1 MQLQDT
7 LNKQREFFKSGRTL
21 SYEFRKTQLE
31 KLQKV
36 IEQNA
41 EALNDA
47 LHKDLRKSETESW
60 LTEIGFVLGE
70 LKTTLKHLKK
80 WMKPERAGTNLV
92 NLPGSSHLY
101 SEPFG
106 VVLIIAPWNYPFNLL
121 FAPLVG
127 AMAAGNCVVLKS
139 SEFAAATTAVMKKMI
154 QENFEEEYILF
165 TDGDGEKVVGDL
177 MNNFIFDHVF
187 YTGSTAVGKIIYK
200 MAAENLVPVTLELGG
215 KSPCI
220 VERDAN
226 LEVAA
231 RRIAFPKFSN
241 AGQMCVAPDYVLVH
255 TSVRNKLIEELKKSI
270 DIFFEGKPAASPD
283 YCRIINEK
291 QFDRITGYLKEGTII
306 YGGEFN
312 KADLFISPTLMVDIK
327 LTDKIMQEEIFG
339 PILPILTFE
348 TQKEVEEIIAQ
359 NKNPLAFYLYTSS
372 DSTAERY
379 LKAIPFGGGCINNSS
394 VHLLNDN
401 LPFGGRG
408 ASGMGHYHGKYSFN
422 TFSHKKAVLNSS
434 TWLDPL
440 LKYPPFKNKLN
451 LFKKVIG

>member
-7 LNKQREFFKSGRTL
+7 LNSQREFFKSGKTL
-21 SYEFRKTQLE
+21 GYEFRKTQLE
-31 KLQKV
+31 KLKSI
-36 IEQNA
+36 IEENEA
-41 EALNDA
+41 ALNEALF
-47 LHKDLRKSETESW
+47 KDLHKSETECW

-80 WMKPERAGTNLV
+80 WMKPKKTSTNLV
-92 NLPGSSHLY
+92 NQPGSSY
-101 SEPFG
+101 IRSEPFG
-106 VVLIIAPWNYPFNLL
+106 NVLIISPWNYPFNLL

-127 AMAAGNCVVLKS
+127 AMAAGNCIVLKS
-139 SEFAAATTAVMKKMI
+139 SEFAPATTAVMKKMI
-154 QENFEEEYILF
+154 QENFEEKYILF
-165 TDGDGEKVVGDL
+165 TDGDGAEVVGEL

-187 YTGSTAVGKIIYK
+187 YTGSTEVGKKIYK

-220 VERDAN
+220 VEKDAN

-255 TSVRNKLIEELKKSI
+255 NSVRNKLIEELKKAI
-270 DIFFEGKPAASPD
+270 DIFFEGKPASSPD

-291 QFDRITGYLKEGTII
+291 QFDRITGYLKQGTII

-312 KADLFISPTLMVDIK
+312 RADLFISPTLMVDVK

-348 TQKEVEEIIAQ
+348 TQEEVETIIAR
-359 NKNPLAFYLYTSS
+359 NKNPLAFYLYTGS
-372 DSTAERY
+372 DSVADSY
-379 LKAIPFGGGCINNSS
+379 LEAIPFGGGCINNSS

-408 ASGMGHYHGKYSFN
+408 ASGMGNYHGKYSFE
-422 TFSHKKAVLNSS
+422 TFSHKKSVLHSS

-440 LKYPPFKNKLN
+440 LKYPPFKNKLS